1 MSFDNGCSSSLG
13 KAISQTD
20 LDPAAQQMQK
30 SKTDV

>member
-1 MSFDNGCSSSLG
+1 MRVVFPLG